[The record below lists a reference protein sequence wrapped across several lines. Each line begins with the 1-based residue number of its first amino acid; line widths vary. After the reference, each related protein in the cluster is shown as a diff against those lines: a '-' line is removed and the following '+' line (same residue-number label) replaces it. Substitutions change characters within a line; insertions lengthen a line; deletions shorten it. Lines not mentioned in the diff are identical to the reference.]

1 MILALLVVDQSNN
14 YEYFCHKYKTSND
27 IKNRF
32 SNISKN
38 FENLKNKNFYSEENI
53 KKLIYFS
60 NKNNVKDLLHFS
72 VCIYNKSNYLNILR
86 LLDYVD
92 NCNIPKFPISG
103 DYLKK
108 YGYKSGLEMGKK
120 LKLLEEKWISNNFI
134 LDKKFL
140 EKSLK
145 KDNRN

>member
-1 MILALLVVDQSNN
+1 MSQILNN
-14 YEYFCHKYKTSND
+14 IF
-27 IKNRF
+27 I
-32 SNISKN
+32 N

-120 LKLLEEKWISNNFI
+120 LKFLEEKWISNNFI